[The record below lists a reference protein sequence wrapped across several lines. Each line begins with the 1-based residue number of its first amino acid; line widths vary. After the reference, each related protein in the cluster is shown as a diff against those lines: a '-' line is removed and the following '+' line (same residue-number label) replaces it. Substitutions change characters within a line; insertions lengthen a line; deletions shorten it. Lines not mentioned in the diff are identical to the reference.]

1 MRGLETRMN
10 YHTFL
15 NCELERE
22 MGLIHTASHNQPG
35 TSYHQRQPKENNK
48 KNHNNYI
55 SSTLNATRTSTG
67 KEKPNAVPQNVV
79 DNHC

>member
-48 KNHNNYI
+48 KNNNNYI
-55 SSTLNATRTSTG
+55 SSTLKTTTG
-67 KEKPNAVPQNVV
+67 KGKANPNAVPQNVV
-79 DNHC
+79 DNHR